1 MTSLE
6 DRDYRREFAEENI
19 STGLA
24 FQIRLLRESRGWTQ
38 EELAQRTGQAQ
49 ASISRLENPNYG
61 RHSLTTLK
69 RLAAAFDVAMAV
81 RFVAF
86 SELVDWALSL
96 TPRRLAPPSFSEEYS
111 QGYQVGNAVFST
123 ASVAV
128 SEGWLAG
135 LTFGT
140 SVDPAV
146 SMGIGAVLSSYPGQQ
161 QAAKHEELKESQYVL
176 AA

>member
-1 MTSLE
+1 MTSLT
-6 DRDYRREFAEENI
+6 DRDYRREFAEETI

-38 EELAQRTGQAQ
+38 EDLARRTGQAQ
-49 ASISRLENPNYG
+49 QTICRLENPNYG

-86 SELVDWALSL
+86 SELVDWTLGL
-96 TPRRLAPPSFSEEYS
+96 TPQRLAPPSFSDEYS
-111 QGYQVGNAVFST
+111 QGFQGDYAVQST
-123 ASVAV
+123 GTIAA

-135 LTFGT
+135 LTCAT
-140 SVDPAV
+140 SADPAG
-146 SMGIGAVLSSYPGQQ
+146 SIGAISLSYPGEQE
-161 QAAKHEELKESQYVL
+161 AGRYEEPKESRYAL